1 MDFKLPNNNFDE
13 KQLKILDDI
22 QLAQN
27 NILAQFSNLNKRISE
42 LENSQQIIS
51 QTISEISQRKNQDE
65 PISFPDKLDLNI
77 FLTFVATLIICVVL
91 VVFGLHFWDIPSQT
105 QAVNDYIYQQIVK
118 ENIFQNAP

>member
-27 NILAQFSNLNKRISE
+27 NILTKFTDLNNRISE
-42 LENSQQIIS
+42 LENSHQAILS
-51 QTISEISQRKNQDE
+51 QLSKQKNQDE
-65 PISFPDKLDLNI
+65 TISFPDKLDLNI

-91 VVFGLHFWDIPSQT
+91 VVFGWHFWEIPSQT
-105 QAVNDYIYQQIVK
+105 QAVNDYVYQQIVK
-118 ENIFQNAP
+118 ETASQNFT